1 MGRPLNLSQLVHLD
15 SYSFS
20 TDQANALT
28 IVAHASLPNP
38 LTNIT
43 TTIPFPVPFS
53 IALSDGSK
61 MAEVL
66 TEPIDIHPSRHLNL
80 TMSGRILVNLSQDS
94 AADHDSPLS
103 GFLQKYL
110 HGMDNPIIVTGLS
123 QIPSFANVSDKPP
136 SWLLQGLSSLSL
148 PLIFPGPRPP
158 PRIIR
163 SVTIEHMRIS
173 ERAGKMRASGT
184 VVAEIELPPAMQTV
198 DVDVVEVLPD
208 VLVYDGLAG
217 DEDADP
223 DDPPPRAFGHIQ
235 PDEFLDATT
244 ELSTDPE
251 HPHRLIVSAPLTDVP
266 LEVLSGRDSI
276 FREFVSK
283 VVFKGG
289 AQAGVKGTA
298 SVRVELVGVNGRVR
312 LDNLPV
318 KGEFWVGRQR

>member
-1 MGRPLNLSQLVHLD
+1 
-15 SYSFS
+15 
-20 TDQANALT
+20 
-28 IVAHASLPNP
+28 
-38 LTNIT
+38 
-43 TTIPFPVPFS
+43 
-53 IALSDGSK
+53 

-66 TEPIDIHPSRHLNL
+66 TEPFMIHPSHHINL
-80 TMSGRILVNLSQDS
+80 TMSGRILANLSRES

-103 GFLQKYL
+103 VFLQKYL
-110 HGMDNPIIVTGLS
+110 HGLDNPIIVTGMS
-123 QIPSFANVSDKPP
+123 RIPLFANVSEKPP
-136 SWLLQGLSSLSL
+136 SWLLQGLSSLTL

-158 PRIIR
+158 PRIIQ

-198 DVDVVEVLPD
+198 QVDVMEVLPD

-217 DEDADP
+217 DEEADP
-223 DDPPPRAFGHIQ
+223 NDPPPRAFGHIC
-235 PDEFLDATT
+235 PEEFLDAIT
-244 ELSTDPE
+244 ERSRDPE

-266 LEVLSGRDSI
+266 LEVLPGRDTI

-283 VVFKGG
+283 VVFRGG
-289 AQAGVKGTA
+289 AQAGVKGIA